1 MVSWA
6 EPSLRE
12 VSYRAAWSQM
22 RSDRRRQQE
31 AANRREHRREMKCE
45 LAAFA
50 GILVTMAVCYAVAW
64 WLWALVGA

>member
-1 MVSWA
+1 MVTWT

-31 AANRREHRREMKCE
+31 AANKREHRREMWCE
-45 LAAFA
+45 VAAGALAIAT
-50 GILVTMAVCYAVAW
+50 VV
-64 WLWALVGA
+64 ALVGIRLWVMG